1 MAVENFLMA
10 AVREF
15 NHGNYLPS
23 MACAW
28 VALDG
33 TARIE
38 IGGDHKKRCI
48 KFLDRNIDIIC
59 KVGFGG
65 AIMTVPGGKF
75 ALMNPKKPNETQ
87 ELKLIIY
94 EAIRSA
100 LLHEADL
107 PDGVIFTD
115 QVRFGVFDDQFN
127 IPTTLIPALFL
138 AAIGSPV
145 NKGKKVDDTCEF
157 RWDGG
162 IISINDV
169 MGDSSA
175 IRQLLKI

>member
-15 NHGNYLPS
+15 NHRNYLPS
-23 MACAW
+23 MACACI
-28 VALDG
+28 ALDG

-38 IGGDHKKRCI
+38 IGGSPKNRCV
-48 KFLDRNIDIIC
+48 KFLDRNIDIFC

-65 AIMTVPGGKF
+65 AIMAVPGGSF
-75 ALMNPKKPNETQ
+75 SLMNPKKPNETQ
-87 ELKLIIY
+87 DLKLIIY
-94 EAIRSA
+94 EAIRCT

-107 PDGVIFTD
+107 PAGVGFTEEAH
-115 QVRFGVFDDQFN
+115 FGGSESQFH
-127 IPTTLIPALFL
+127 IPISLIPALFL
-138 AAIGSPV
+138 ATIGSPV
-145 NKGKKVDDTCEF
+145 NKGKKVDGTCEL

-162 IISINDV
+162 IIRIKDV

-175 IRQLLKI
+175 IRKLLKI

>member
-23 MACAW
+23 MACAC

-38 IGGDHKKRCI
+38 IGGGPKERCI

-65 AIMTVPGGKF
+65 AIMTVPGGSF
-75 ALMNPKKPNETQ
+75 LLMNPKKPNETQ
-87 ELKLIIY
+87 DLKLIIY

-107 PDGVIFTD
+107 PTGVVFTKE
-115 QVRFGVFDDQFN
+115 VHFGGSERQFH
-127 IPTTLIPALFL
+127 IPISLIPALFL
-138 AAIGSPV
+138 ATIGSPV
-145 NKGKKVDDTCEF
+145 NKGKNVDDTCEF

-162 IISINDV
+162 IIRINEV

-175 IRQLLKI
+175 IRKLLKI